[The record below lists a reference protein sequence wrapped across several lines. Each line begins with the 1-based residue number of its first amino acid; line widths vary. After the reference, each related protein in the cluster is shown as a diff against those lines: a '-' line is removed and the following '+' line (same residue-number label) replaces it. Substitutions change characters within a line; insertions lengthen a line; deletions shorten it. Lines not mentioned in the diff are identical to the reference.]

1 MLCGTGDPKKLCR
14 FDCSSLEFGSPD
26 SIQSRQYNAAVSLEL
41 KLDSVPSWKPS
52 HLSVILKKQS
62 SCSVRLTNNTDQYV
76 AFKVKTTSPKQYCVR
91 PKVGI
96 VMPESICDFT
106 VTMQAQLEAPPDMIC
121 RDKFLIQSTVVPVGT
136 IDADITSA
144 TFVKDSGRYI
154 EEHKLKVSLVSQSR
168 LPVSSTINGTT
179 NQGTDYNASIPKE
192 HGFSRVGIHAPLQMV
207 AKVEESKM
215 INLEKL
221 KPTKDVEWKPRK
233 DMLYADDLKL
243 KPKNDVNDEDLKFTK
258 DPEVKPKNNFFNG
271 KELKPVKDVDS
282 MQRENVLDNEEFNPV
297 KEKEFNPLKD
307 GEGKTLK
314 TVEEL
319 KFAKDMK
326 EMKSKVA
333 NLESKLGEAE
343 ATFLKLTEEMR
354 LSAQERKILEEELA
368 LLRKKAKLREVK
380 VGFPLLFVCMIAL
393 ISSYIGYFLA
403 LKNKASMSDLY
414 RQ

>member
-1 MLCGTGDPKKLCR
+1 MNTQLLEIEPKE
-14 FDCSSLEFGSPD
+14 LEFTF
-26 SIQSRQYNAAVSLEL
+26 
-41 KLDSVPSWKPS
+41 
-52 HLSVILKKQS
+52 ILKKQS

-76 AFKVKTTSPKQYCVR
+76 AFKLALLCPNLYV
-91 PKVGI
+91 I
-96 VMPESICDFT
+96 
-106 VTMQAQLEAPPDMIC
+106 
-121 RDKFLIQSTVVPVGT
+121 
-136 IDADITSA
+136 
-144 TFVKDSGRYI
+144 
-154 EEHKLKVSLVSQSR
+154 
-168 LPVSSTINGTT
+168 
-179 NQGTDYNASIPKE
+179 
-192 HGFSRVGIHAPLQMV
+192 LQV

-243 KPKNDVNDEDLKFTK
+243 KPKKDVNEEDLKFTK
-258 DPEVKPKNNFFNG
+258 DPEVKPKNNFFNS

-282 MQRENVLDNEEFNPV
+282 MQREGVLDTEEFNLV

-343 ATFLKLTEEMR
+343 ATILKLTEERR

-380 VGFPLLFVCMIAL
+380 GGFSLLFVCMVAL
-393 ISSYIGYFLA
+393 ISTYIGYFLA